1 MWRINVAIGVGSAWR
16 EAYAIVVVRDD
27 VFETILFAIAF
38 QRRHQTVALQSF
50 LGDLFKLR
58 KQLAFQLAL
67 QRLPLSATH
76 TYTHTL
82 QLSMLE
88 LGLEFN
94 VLPTHSRSFQRRS
107 SQPITWLILTNKTV
121 QCYLPPDTSECT
133 PPKPSQAGTWLTYPG
148 GMEGWVDL
156 GGWLYIEMVYP
167 PTVLAG
173 PDIQQLQWLRKM
185 CYS

>member
-16 EAYAIVVVRDD
+16 KAYAIVVVRDD

-94 VLPTHSRSFQRRS
+94 VLPDTLQVISEAVFTANH
-107 SQPITWLILTNKTV
+107 LT
-121 QCYLPPDTSECT
+121 DTDKQNS
-133 PPKPSQAGTWLTYPG
+133 
-148 GMEGWVDL
+148 
-156 GGWLYIEMVYP
+156 
-167 PTVLAG
+167 TVLPATRHKWMH
-173 PDIQQLQWLRKM
+173 PT
-185 CYS
+185 